1 MAAAHAATMEV
12 DGAEMRTQP
21 AAAASSTLKQSK
33 VTTSSATSCAT
44 SSTTRH
50 RSRVIV
56 SLVRDLL
63 VKVLFLT

>member
-1 MAAAHAATMEV
+1 MAATHATTMEV
-12 DGAEMRTQP
+12 DGAETRTQP

-33 VTTSSATSCAT
+33 VTTSSAT

>member
-1 MAAAHAATMEV
+1 MAAAHDATMEV
-12 DGAEMRTQP
+12 DGAETRTQP
-21 AAAASSTLKQSK
+21 VVAASSTLKQSK
-33 VTTSSATSCAT
+33 VMTSSAT

-56 SLVRDLL
+56 SLVRDLM